1 MTRCSV
7 PSCSNTANHSFPKNL
22 TLRKRWLKA
31 IHRTDFVPKNGARIC
46 RHHFQ
51 DSDYVK
57 ISDYTGLR
65 LQHRFLKKSAV
76 PSIFP
81 WTGKTSSNQ
90 TLREKLIRRHHLMA
104 KIKGRDYKAHGDI
117 GTIYKHDKQNWHRH
131 ERHAPRRKDCS
142 YHKPST
148 FKPLRES
155 KNYELNKFSRGT
167 QTSYSLRIFA
177 TEQLLSDG
185 ESVSF
190 YTGLDNSAQFTFL
203 LSTLHP
209 MAHDIKFQ
217 SKKVNKLSIEDQ
229 FLILLIK
236 LRRSKPDFEIG
247 KMFGISK
254 FDVTNVIVTWVS
266 FVSDIWSTLD
276 LWPTPIQINL
286 YMPHPFKG
294 NMLSSPS
301 TSILLENNDISIQK
315 NDIDDARKVAFSQY
329 RIKNIIKFL
338 IGCSTE
344 GLVTYSS
351 EVADDSAPNDQSTN
365 KGEISC
371 IIPFD
376 QKLATATSIERI
388 VNSSKTYK
396 ILGNPLNQSYAPLC
410 SKIFSIC
417 MIICRF
423 KEGIL
428 KK

>member
-31 IHRTDFVPKNGARIC
+31 IRRTDFVPKNGARIC
-46 RHHFQ
+46 CNHFQ
-51 DSDYVK
+51 DTDYVK

-81 WTGKTSSNQ
+81 WTGSPTSSNQ
-90 TLREKLIRRHHLMA
+90 TLCEKHVRRHHLVGRS
-104 KIKGRDYKAHGDI
+104 KGRESKAHGDI
-117 GTIYKHDKQNWHRH
+117 GTIHRHDRHRHRH
-131 ERHAPRRKDCS
+131 ERHSPRRKEF

-148 FKPLRES
+148 FKPAHES
-155 KNYELNKFSRGT
+155 KNYELNKYSRGT

-254 FDVTNVIVTWVS
+254 TDVTTVVITWVS
-266 FVSDIWSTLD
+266 FISDFWSTLD
-276 LWPTPIQINL
+276 LWPTPAQVNMH
-286 YMPHPFKG
+286 MPSPFKG
-294 NMLSSPS
+294 NTSPSPS

-315 NDIDDARKVAFSQY
+315 NDKEDARKVAFSQY

-351 EVADDSAPNDQSTN
+351 EVADDSSPNGQSTS
-365 KGEISC
+365 KGVISC
-371 IIPFD
+371 VIPFD
-376 QKLATATSIERI
+376 QKLATSTCIERI
-388 VNSSKTYK
+388 LDCSKTYK
-396 ILGNPLNQSYAPLC
+396 ILGNALNQSYAPLC

-417 MIICRF
+417 LVICRF

>member
-7 PSCSNTANHSFPKNL
+7 PSCSNTANHGFPKNL

-31 IHRTDFVPKNGARIC
+31 IRRTDFVPRNGARIC
-46 RHHFQ
+46 RSHFQ

-81 WTGKTSSNQ
+81 WTGKPAPNSHAT
-90 TLREKLIRRHHLMA
+90 RDKRVRRHHLSI
-104 KIKGRDYKAHGDI
+104 KSKGRDSKAHGDI
-117 GTIYKHDKQNWHRH
+117 GTIHKHGKQHRKRD
-131 ERHAPRRKDCS
+131 ERHSPKRKEVA
-142 YHKPST
+142 YPKPSS
-148 FKPLRES
+148 FKPLLES
-155 KNYELNKFSRGT
+155 KNYELNKFSRKT

-185 ESVSF
+185 ESVNF

-203 LSTLHP
+203 LSTLLP

-217 SKKVNKLSIEDQ
+217 SKRVNRLSIEDQ

-236 LRRSKPDFEIG
+236 LRRGKPDFEIG

-254 FDVTNVIVTWVS
+254 SEATNVIVTWIS
-266 FVSDIWSTLD
+266 FISDFWSTLD
-276 LWPTPIQINL
+276 LWPTANQINT
-286 YMPHPFKG
+286 YMPNSFKG
-294 NMLSSPS
+294 HTFSSSS
-301 TSILLENNDISIQK
+301 TTVGQENNDISIRK
-315 NDIDDARKVAFSQY
+315 HDKDDAGKVAFSQY
-329 RIKNIIKFL
+329 KIKNIIKFL

-344 GLVTYSS
+344 GVVTYSS
-351 EVADDSAPNDQSTN
+351 EAADKVSPSEQPN
-365 KGEISC
+365 KGEIFC

-376 QKLATATSIERI
+376 QKLATSAPIERI
-388 VNSSKTYK
+388 LNATKTYK
-396 ILGNPLNQSYAPLC
+396 ILGNALNQCYAPLS

-417 MIICRF
+417 LM
-423 KEGIL
+423 
-428 KK
+428 